1 MRHDSRSGASARLP
15 RAVSWIGVKRA
26 SGASW
31 DHRALPIIAADT
43 AMPQAAPLALRLARS
58 SAAVAA
64 ALLLAAAPSLAAA
77 PAPPAAAATLAGQVL
92 EVQPAGGYTYL
103 RLKTAEGETWAAVA
117 AADVA
122 RGAQVSIANPM
133 VMEKFQ
139 SKALGRTFERIVFGT
154 LAQGGA
160 VARAA
165 ALGATAAPGHGAA
178 PAPAAPVASAK
189 VARAEGPEGRTVAE
203 IHGTR
208 ARLAGKAVAVRGQV
222 VKLSL
227 GIMGKNWVHLRDGS
241 GSAGDGSND
250 LLVTTQDKPAVGDVV
265 VARGTVR
272 TDVDLGSGYRY
283 AVLVE
288 GAALNK

>member
-1 MRHDSRSGASARLP
+1 MP
-15 RAVSWIGVKRA
+15 RAAFPV
-26 SGASW
+26 
-31 DHRALPIIAADT
+31 P
-43 AMPQAAPLALRLARS
+43 RLAGG
-58 SAAVAA
+58 AAAAA
-64 ALLLAAAPSLAAA
+64 ALLLAASLSLA
-77 PAPPAAAATLAGQVL
+77 APPAAPAAPLAGQVL

-103 RLKTAEGETWAAVA
+103 RLKTAEGETWAAVP

-122 RGAQVSIANPM
+122 RGAQVSIANPTL
-133 VMEKFQ
+133 MEKFQ
-139 SKALGRTFERIVFGT
+139 SKALKRSFERVVFGT
-154 LAQGGA
+154 LAQGA
-160 VARAA
+160 APARATPGPA
-165 ALGATAAPGHGAA
+165 AAPGHGAA
-178 PAPAAPVASAK
+178 PAPVTPTK
-189 VARAEGPEGRTVAE
+189 VTRAEGPDGRTVAE
-203 IHGTR
+203 VYGTR
-208 ARLAGKAVAVRGQV
+208 VRLAGKPVAVRGQV